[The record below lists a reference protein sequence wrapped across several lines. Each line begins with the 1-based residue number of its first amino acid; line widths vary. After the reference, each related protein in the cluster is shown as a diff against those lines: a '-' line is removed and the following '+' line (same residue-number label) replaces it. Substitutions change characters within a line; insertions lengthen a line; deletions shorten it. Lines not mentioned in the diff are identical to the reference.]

1 MLRIL
6 TAGPLIQ
13 LALDSFCLPAYTR
26 AGHLSKAMRFFS
38 PRNVLLVVTGLVFVN
53 LGFAYPVLKSTTG
66 NGNELLARAQEF
78 NSSPLYERSID
89 TESLSLRD
97 LKENTAVYPR
107 SPELLEALQYADLAA
122 RGRGRHQKPKRD
134 VIKFSNKAKEDIRTM
149 LGPGHTEQ
157 QYKDVE
163 NWHRQKIQAHMDR
176 KENGYTKADV
186 VRGLHKG
193 GFNPNEGAHI
203 TATFHKG
210 TQLVQS
216 HFKDKDGRPAT
227 AYLRQ
232 GKHHLHHNEKP
243 PHVNAIPDANSPGPS
258 RS

>member
-1 MLRIL
+1 
-6 TAGPLIQ
+6 
-13 LALDSFCLPAYTR
+13 
-26 AGHLSKAMRFFS
+26 MRFFS
-38 PRNVLLVVTGLVFVN
+38 PRNVFLVVTGLVFVN
-53 LGFAYPVLKSTTG
+53 LSFAYPVLRSTTS
-66 NGNELLARAQEF
+66 NGDELLERAQELD
-78 NSSPLYERSID
+78 SSPPYERSID
-89 TESLSLRD
+89 IESLSLRD
-97 LKENTAVYPR
+97 LEERTVVYPR
-107 SPELLEALQYADLAA
+107 ASELLEALQYRDDDLAA

-134 VIKFSNKAKEDIRTM
+134 AIKFSNKAKEDIRTM

-203 TATFHKG
+203 TVTFHKG

-227 AYLRQ
+227 A

-243 PHVNAIPDANSPGPS
+243 PHVNAVPDANSPGPS